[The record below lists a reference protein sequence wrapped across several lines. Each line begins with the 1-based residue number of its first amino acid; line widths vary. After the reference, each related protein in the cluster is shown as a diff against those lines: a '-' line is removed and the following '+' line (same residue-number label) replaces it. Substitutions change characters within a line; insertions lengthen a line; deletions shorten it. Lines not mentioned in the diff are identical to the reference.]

1 MTQHIWA
8 PNTKPFFLLL
18 LLSSVIL
25 LFAPWSSV
33 GPATEA
39 AAPLYQGYHDY
50 VDCNYIAGWV
60 RDQNSSST
68 RLNVTARVFTTTLIT
83 ARR

>member
-1 MTQHIWA
+1 MTQHISA
-8 PNTKPFFLLL
+8 PNTKPLLLLL

-33 GPATEA
+33 GPTTEA

-50 VDCNYIAGWV
+50 VDCNYIAGSRSWFGNT
-60 RDQNSSST
+60 DS
-68 RLNVTARVFTTTLIT
+68 RLLQAAATL
-83 ARR
+83 